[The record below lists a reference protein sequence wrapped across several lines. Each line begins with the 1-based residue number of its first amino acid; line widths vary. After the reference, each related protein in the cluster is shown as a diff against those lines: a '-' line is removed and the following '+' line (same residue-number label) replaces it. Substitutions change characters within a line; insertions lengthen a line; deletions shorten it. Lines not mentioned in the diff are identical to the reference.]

1 MVMDLLALLLAVIIA
16 QLIAINKSNFMIK
29 KIILTLAIII
39 SMPIVSRASFFD
51 DLLKNIDNILN
62 KSTFSNTNTVVPEN
76 KINNDTNINAN
87 SSTANNCF
95 LTPLEIGDENHNVK
109 QLQEFLISLPNI
121 YPEKLITGYFGS
133 LTKQAVM
140 RFQLKY
146 KKDILEP
153 VGLAKPTGYVGQSTL
168 NKLNQLSSC
177 YKTTKLDTPTN
188 QNTKIA
194 NDNIATTDLPIAS
207 SDNSPKNQSAIISG
221 LQIYQLTEPLGCNK
235 YA

>member
-1 MVMDLLALLLAVIIA
+1 
-16 QLIAINKSNFMIK
+16 MIK
-29 KIILTLAIII
+29 KTIFILIIVI
-39 SMPIVSRASFFD
+39 SIPLISEASFFD
-51 DLLKNIDNILN
+51 DLLKNIDNTLN
-62 KSTFSNTNTVVPEN
+62 KSTFNNTTAVIPEN
-76 KINNDTNINAN
+76 KINNDTDINAN
-87 SSTANNCF
+87 PPTTNNCF
-95 LTPLEIGDENHNVK
+95 LTPLEIGDENHNVQ

-121 YPEKLITGYFGS
+121 YPEKLVTGYFGS

-153 VGLAKPTGYVGQSTL
+153 VGLSKPTGYVGQSTL

-177 YKTTKLDTPTN
+177 YKTTKLDAPTN

-194 NDNIATTDLPIAS
+194 NDNIATTDLPVANP
-207 SDNSPKNQSAIISG
+207 DNSPKNQSTNISG